1 MEQGTCLIAVLYVAL
16 NVSALT
22 HTTIVGHATAL
33 YCYNFRSLDIIC
45 HWTHNI
51 WFPIGGPL

>member
-51 WFPIGGPL
+51 WFPI